1 MEARELQAM
10 NRQGEEAQWNSAK
23 TGARLLDKTRR
34 MLPGCSKQGGRSGEE
49 RVRDCPQLEAS

>member
-1 MEARELQAM
+1 M

-34 MLPGCSKQGGRSGEE
+34 MLPGCSKRGGRSGEE